1 MAYPLWLCAF
11 GVVRPSSLR
20 ALRHPA
26 AVAHDADETV
36 VDLTEPDYPDEERI
50 LPLVMEAGAET
61 MLGTEV

>member
-1 MAYPLWLCAF
+1 LVAYPLWLCAF
-11 GVVRPSSLR
+11 GVVRPSSLQ

-26 AVAHDADETV
+26 DAAHEVV

-50 LPLVMEAGAET
+50 VPLVLEAGAET